1 MFIYS
6 LSADFSNLQKVFSTP
21 ACLSTDRFLMK
32 RILLY
37 CFFLFLFPP
46 VIDAQTV
53 ISMKIDGTI
62 NPASADFIQT
72 GIEKAAREKAECI
85 IIHLNTPG
93 GLLKS
98 TRMIVSDMLESPVP
112 VIVYVSPA
120 GAQAGSAGVFITLAA
135 HIAAMAP
142 GTNIGAA
149 HPVTLQNQMDSTMNE
164 KVTNDAAAF
173 IRSIAE
179 KRHHNIEWA
188 ENAVRKSFAYS
199 ETEALKDS
207 AIDLIA
213 KSETE
218 LLAKIDGKI
227 VELSSGTKTL
237 HTASAIVKELKMS
250 VWEKILNI
258 ISDPN
263 IAYILFLLGLYGCL
277 FELYNPGAIL
287 PGIVGVIALI
297 LALYSMHTLPIN
309 YAGLALIIFGVI
321 LFLLE
326 IKIVSHGLLA
336 IGGVISLLLGS
347 MMLIRSDSSLEMVK
361 ISRSIIFSATIV
373 SALFF
378 LFVVGLGIKAQRRK
392 VVTGIEGLMGGTGE
406 VMETL
411 SPIGIIKVQG
421 EIWNAESLSGTIDK
435 GEKVRIK
442 EMKNLKLFVEKINN
456 S

>member
-1 MFIYS
+1 
-6 LSADFSNLQKVFSTP
+6 
-21 ACLSTDRFLMK
+21 MK
-32 RILLY
+32 RNLLY
-37 CFFLFLFPP
+37 CLYFFLLPFFSN
-46 VIDAQTV
+46 AQTV
-53 ISMKIDGTI
+53 ISIKIDGSI
-62 NPASADFIQT
+62 NPASANFIHNN
-72 GIEKAAREKAECI
+72 IEKAAREKAECI

-93 GLLKS
+93 GLLRS
-98 TRMIVSDMLESPVP
+98 TRMIVSDILESRVP
-112 VIVYVSPA
+112 VVVYIAPG

-149 HPVTLQNQMDSTMNE
+149 HPVTLQQQMDSTMSE

-179 KRHHNIEWA
+179 KRHHNVEWA
-188 ENAVRKSFAYS
+188 ENAVRKSFSYS
-199 ETEALKDS
+199 ETEALEDS

-213 KSETE
+213 KNDSE
-218 LLAKIDGKI
+218 LLSKIDGKQ
-227 VELSSGTKTL
+227 VELVSGTKTL
-237 HTASAIVKELKMS
+237 QTAKAVVKEQKMS
-250 VWEKILNI
+250 VWERMLDI

-263 IAYILFLLGLYGCL
+263 IAYILFLLGMYGL
-277 FELYNPGAIL
+277 IFELYNPGSIL

-309 YAGLALIIFGVI
+309 YAGLALIIFAVI

-336 IGGVISLLLGS
+336 IGGIISLLLGS
-347 MMLIRSDSSLEMVK
+347 LMLIKSNSSLEMVK
-361 ISRSIIFSATIV
+361 ISRSVIISATAV

-378 LFVVGLGIKAQRRK
+378 VFVVGFGIRAQRRK
-392 VVTGIEGLMGGTGE
+392 VVTGIEGLVGDIGE
-406 VMETL
+406 AMETL
-411 SPIGIIKVQG
+411 SPTGTIKVQG
-421 EIWNAESLSGTIDK
+421 EIWNAESLSGNIDK
-435 GEKVRIK
+435 GEKVTIK

>member
-1 MFIYS
+1 MKHI
-6 LSADFSNLQKVFSTP
+6 LSY
-21 ACLSTDRFLMK
+21 CL
-32 RILLY
+32 
-37 CFFLFLFPP
+37 FLFLFTP
-46 VIDAQTV
+46 VNHAQTV
-53 ISMKIDGTI
+53 ISIKIDGSI
-62 NPASADFIQT
+62 NPASADFIHNS
-72 GIEKAAREKAECI
+72 IEKAAREKAECI

-98 TRMIVSDMLESPVP
+98 TRVIVSDILESSVP
-112 VIVYVSPA
+112 VIVYISPG

-149 HPVTLQNQMDSTMNE
+149 HPVTLQQQMDSTMSE

-188 ENAVRKSFAYS
+188 ENAVRKSFSYS
-199 ETEALKDS
+199 ETEALEDS
-207 AIDLIA
+207 AIDIIA
-213 KSETE
+213 KNEME
-218 LLAKIDGKI
+218 LLAKIDGKV

-237 HTASAIVKELKMS
+237 HTKNAVVKEQKMS
-250 VWEKILNI
+250 VWERILDI

-263 IAYILFLLGLYGCL
+263 IAYILFLLGMYGMI
-277 FELYNPGAIL
+277 FELYNPGSIL

-309 YAGLALIIFGVI
+309 YAGLALIIFAVI

-347 MMLIRSDSSLEMVK
+347 MMLIKANSSLEMVK
-361 ISRSIIFSATIV
+361 ISRGVIIGATV
-373 SALFF
+373 ASALFF
-378 LFVVGLGIKAQRRK
+378 LFVVGFGIRAQRRK
-392 VVTGIEGLMGGTGE
+392 VVTGIEGLVGEIGE
-406 VMETL
+406 VIETL
-411 SPIGIIKVQG
+411 SPAGIVKVQG
-421 EIWNAESLSGTIDK
+421 EIWKAESLAGTIDK